1 VISGGAAAAIT
12 GGIEEGWGGGGKV
25 VDQSWAVGQRC
36 DELTTGDRQAEL
48 EGQAVS
54 KEEAER

>member
-1 VISGGAAAAIT
+1 
-12 GGIEEGWGGGGKV
+12 V
-25 VDQSWAVGQRC
+25 VDQSWAVGRRC